1 MKRTCPGLNCELL
14 NPYPSVN
21 TQIDT
26 LAYSNQLRHLPPSQ
40 KIYFALIVLV
50 LALITHYPIQIVIF
64 GWMSVWILVY
74 AGIPTKIYISM
85 ILGVMTFL
93 VTSLPTLAIEYTGI
107 ITPDIQSDVWWQMN
121 VWNGHIYL
129 SHQGLIQAIKVMLRS
144 LASTSALFFI
154 VLTIPVIDLAI
165 VCKKIGFPSIL
176 IELFLLAYRFIFLVA
191 DTAQKT
197 IIAQTARGG
206 YRTRKLMMNSLS
218 LLVRQLIGRT
228 ASRYQQLTLGVKA
241 RGFQQ
246 EFRFWQPQSY
256 RYSKRYARESIVGC
270 MLLAMGEILYRH
282 YV

>member
-1 MKRTCPGLNCELL
+1 
-14 NPYPSVN
+14 VN

-26 LAYSNQLRHLPPSQ
+26 LAYSNRLRHLPPSQ
-40 KIYFALIVLV
+40 KLWFALIVLL

-64 GWMSVWILVY
+64 VWMSIQIIFY
-74 AGIPTKIYISM
+74 AGIPPRIYISM
-85 ILGVMTFL
+85 MLGIMTFL
-93 VTSLPTLAIEYTGI
+93 VTSLPTLAIEYVGTI
-107 ITPDIQSDVWWQMN
+107 APDVQTDSLWQMDLWGGY
-121 VWNGHIYL
+121 VYL
-129 SHQGLIQAIKVMLRS
+129 SHQGLLKAISVMIRS

-154 VLTIPVIDLAI
+154 VLTTPVIDLAI
-165 VCKKIGFPSIL
+165 LCKKIGFPSIL
-176 IELFLLAYRFIFLVA
+176 IELFLLAYRFIFTIA

-218 LLVRQLIGRT
+218 LLIRQLIGRT
-228 ASRYQQLTLGVKA
+228 ANRYRQLTLGVKA

-256 RYSKRYARESIVGC
+256 QYSRRYARESIGGC
-270 MLLAMGEILYRH
+270 LLLIIGEILYRN

>member
-1 MKRTCPGLNCELL
+1 
-14 NPYPSVN
+14 VN

-26 LAYSNQLRHLPPSQ
+26 LAYSNRLRHLPPSQ
-40 KIYFALIVLV
+40 KFWFALVVLL
-50 LALITHYPIQIVIF
+50 LALITHYPIQIVIIV
-64 GWMSVWILVY
+64 WMSIWIIFY
-74 AGIPTKIYISM
+74 AGIPPKIYISM
-85 ILGVMTFL
+85 MLGIMTFL
-93 VTSLPTLAIEYTGI
+93 VTSLPALAIEYVSI
-107 ITPDIQSDVWWQMN
+107 ITPEIQTDSLWQMDVWGGN
-121 VWNGHIYL
+121 IYL
-129 SHQGLIQAIKVMLRS
+129 SQQGLWRGIQVMLRS

-165 VCKKIGFPSIL
+165 VCKKIGFPPIL

-197 IIAQTARGG
+197 IMAQTARGG

-218 LLVRQLIGRT
+218 LLIRQLIGRT

-256 RYSKRYARESIVGC
+256 RYSRRYARESIVGC
-270 MLLAMGEILYRH
+270 LLLTMGEILYRN

>member
-1 MKRTCPGLNCELL
+1 
-14 NPYPSVN
+14 VN

-26 LAYSNQLRHLPPSQ
+26 LAYSNRLRHLPPSQ
-40 KIYFALIVLV
+40 KLWFALIVLL
-50 LALITHYPIQIVIF
+50 LALVSHYPIQIVIF
-64 GWMSVWILVY
+64 VWMSIWIIFY
-74 AGIPTKIYISM
+74 AGIPPKMYISM
-85 ILGVMTFL
+85 MLGIMTFL
-93 VTSLPTLAIEYTGI
+93 VTTLPTLAIEYVGTI
-107 ITPDIQSDVWWQMN
+107 APDVQTDSLWQMDVW
-121 VWNGHIYL
+121 GGYIYL
-129 SHQGLIQAIKVMLRS
+129 SHQGLLKAINVMIRS

-165 VCKKIGFPSIL
+165 ACNKIGFPPIL
-176 IELFLLAYRFIFLVA
+176 IELFLLAYRFIFTIA

-218 LLVRQLIGRT
+218 LLIRQLIGRT
-228 ASRYQQLTLGVKA
+228 ANRYRQLTLGVKA

-256 RYSKRYARESIVGC
+256 QYSRRYARESIGGC
-270 MLLAMGEILYRH
+270 SLLIIGEILYRN

>member
-1 MKRTCPGLNCELL
+1 
-14 NPYPSVN
+14 VN

-40 KIYFALIVLV
+40 KLWFALIVLV
-50 LALITHYPIQIVIF
+50 LALIAHYPIQIVIF
-64 GWMSVWILVY
+64 SWMTVWILVY
-74 AGIPTKIYISM
+74 AGIPTKVYISM
-85 ILGVMTFL
+85 ILGVMIFL
-93 VTSLPTLAIEYTGI
+93 VTSLPTLAIEYVDKI
-107 ITPDIQSDVWWQMN
+107 SPDIQSDALWQMK
-121 VWNGHIYL
+121 VWDGYIYL
-129 SHQGLIQAIKVMLRS
+129 SHQGLLQAIQVMIRS

-165 VCKKIGFPSIL
+165 VCKKIGFPPIL

-197 IIAQTARGG
+197 ITAQTARGG

-218 LLVRQLIGRT
+218 LLIRQLIGRT

-246 EFRFWQPQSY
+246 EFRFWQPSSY
-256 RYSKRYARESIVGC
+256 QYSKRYARESIVGC
-270 MLLAMGEILYRH
+270 ILLAMGEILYRN
-282 YV
+282 YG

>member
-1 MKRTCPGLNCELL
+1 MNCPYLRFKRDLL
-14 NPYPSVN
+14 NPHPLVN

-26 LAYSNQLRHLPPSQ
+26 LAYSNQLRDLPPSQ
-40 KIYFALIVLV
+40 KLYFALIVLL

-64 GWMSVWILVY
+64 GWMSVWILAY
-74 AGIPTKIYISM
+74 AGIPAKIYISM

-93 VTSLPTLAIEYTGI
+93 LTSLPTLAIEYVSI
-107 ITPDIQSDVWWQMN
+107 ITPDIQSDAWWQMN

-129 SHQGLIQAIKVMLRS
+129 SHQGFIQAMKVMLRS

-197 IIAQTARGG
+197 ITAQTARGG

-218 LLVRQLIGRT
+218 LLIRQLIGRT

-270 MLLAMGEILYRH
+270 MLLAMGEILYRN